1 MKASKS
7 LIQQGGGS
15 DTPVAGAPTHAQI
28 WAGGDKYTNG
38 WAPTPVS
45 STAPVATPATGDWLN
60 GSATASSTKADAA
73 SYYG

>member
-15 DTPVAGAPTHAQI
+15 DTPVAGAPTRAEI

-38 WAPTPVS
+38 WTPPPA
-45 STAPVATPATGDWLN
+45 TATPAPVATNFLET
-60 GSATASSTKADAA
+60 TASSTGGSAT